1 MLAPFILL
9 LAFNILSLS
18 TIPSPSSTYLFS
30 TFQNEHCPNIY
41 IVVLYYASENRHHS
55 FISKNLEN
63 EQIHEILTQNEFCR

>member
-1 MLAPFILL
+1 MLARFILQ

-55 FISKNLEN
+55 FISKNLDDEKMKKTKMN
-63 EQIHEILTQNEFCR
+63 FVN

>member
-1 MLAPFILL
+1 MPARFILL

-55 FISKNLEN
+55 FISKNLDDEKMKKTKMN
-63 EQIHEILTQNEFCR
+63 FVN

>member
-1 MLAPFILL
+1 MPARFILL
-9 LAFNILSLS
+9 LAFNILNLS

-55 FISKNLEN
+55 FISKNLDDEKMKKTKMN
-63 EQIHEILTQNEFCR
+63 FVN

>member
-1 MLAPFILL
+1 MLARFILL

-55 FISKNLEN
+55 FISKNLDDWKMN
-63 EQIHEILTQNEFCR
+63 FVN